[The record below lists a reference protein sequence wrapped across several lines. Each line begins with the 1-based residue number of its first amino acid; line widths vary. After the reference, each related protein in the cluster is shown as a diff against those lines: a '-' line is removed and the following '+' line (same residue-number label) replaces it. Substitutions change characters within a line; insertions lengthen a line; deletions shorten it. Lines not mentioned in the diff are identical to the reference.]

1 MDLDQKEKK
10 LQERQQRLAQLE
22 QEILEKEKALKL
34 KEKQKK
40 QLILRLPASLWQ
52 DIAIW
57 AEWSEP
63 PMIARPLDS
72 FSCTVSSILTANSES
87 RRPSSYN
94 FFIKL
99 I

>member
-10 LQERQQRLAQLE
+10 LQERQQKLAQLE

-57 AEWSEP
+57 AEEDL
-63 PMIARPLDS
+63 R
-72 FSCTVSSILTANSES
+72 SINSQIE
-87 RRPSSYN
+87 YILKQAVN
-94 FFIKL
+94 QHKKQ
-99 I
+99 

>member
-1 MDLDQKEKK
+1 MDLDLKEKK
-10 LQERQQRLAQLE
+10 LQERQKRLAQLE

-57 AEWSEP
+57 AEEDL
-63 PMIARPLDS
+63 R
-72 FSCTVSSILTANSES
+72 SINSQIE
-87 RRPSSYN
+87 YILKQAVN
-94 FFIKL
+94 QHKKQ
-99 I
+99 

>member
-1 MDLDQKEKK
+1 MDLDKKEKQ
-10 LQERQQRLAQLE
+10 LQERRQKLAKLE

-57 AEWSEP
+57 ADEDL
-63 PMIARPLDS
+63 R
-72 FSCTVSSILTANSES
+72 SINSQIEYILKQAVNQHKKNKS
-87 RRPSSYN
+87 AT
-94 FFIKL
+94 
-99 I
+99 

>member
-40 QLILRLPASLWQ
+40 YFASKGGLVRAEKTTHPATSGFL
-52 DIAIW
+52 
-57 AEWSEP
+57 
-63 PMIARPLDS
+63 MARYCDLGGRRS
-72 FSCTVSSILTANSES
+72 KKHQFTNRIYFETSCES
-87 RRPSSYN
+87 AQKT
-94 FFIKL
+94 IKF
-99 I
+99 